1 MKKKEQQIDAILNSM
16 NGSKRAKPRPEL
28 FVQIQNKIRKPVVKI
43 LTMNQIRAIAAVGL
57 LLVTLNVYAFS
68 SFYLNESLSENA
80 LVMQGD
86 NESLI
91 SNYQI
96 YE

>member
-1 MKKKEQQIDAILNSM
+1 MNSKEQQIDAILSSI

-28 FVQIQNKIRKPVVKI
+28 FAQIQNKIQKPVAKI
-43 LTMNQIRAIAAVGL
+43 LTMNQLRAIAAVGL

-68 SFYLNESLSENA
+68 SFYSNDALSNNE
-80 LVMQGD
+80 LVD
-86 NESLI
+86 DESLI